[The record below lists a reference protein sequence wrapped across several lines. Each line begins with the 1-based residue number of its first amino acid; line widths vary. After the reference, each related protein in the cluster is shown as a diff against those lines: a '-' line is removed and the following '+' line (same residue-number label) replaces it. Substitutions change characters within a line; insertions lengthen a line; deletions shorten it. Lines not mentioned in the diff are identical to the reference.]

1 MAQVPAKTAAR
12 HHVSFGAT
20 FLHLLLALMRLCV
33 LRPILGRACVLR
45 LFCSLL
51 PVLNS
56 ILVDDSLW
64 FSFYLSGVFG
74 RLVINGCILNLLDIS
89 LVSWAII
96 SNCWCVYLAVK
107 HATGAT
113 LTNWAATQFVSPL
126 NSLTNHS
133 FDIGTWPY
141 WFIFL
146 AKIMMDPLLRCVASH

>member
-20 FLHLLLALMRLCV
+20 YLHLLLALMRLCV

-56 ILVDDSLW
+56 TLVYGSLW
-64 FSFYLSGVFG
+64 FSLYLSGVFG

-96 SNCWCVYLAVK
+96 SNCVCVCVCVSDRQTRNRCYTHKLGGHSVCFATKLA
-107 HATGAT
+107 H
-113 LTNWAATQFVSPL
+113 
-126 NSLTNHS
+126 
-133 FDIGTWPY
+133 
-141 WFIFL
+141 
-146 AKIMMDPLLRCVASH
+146 